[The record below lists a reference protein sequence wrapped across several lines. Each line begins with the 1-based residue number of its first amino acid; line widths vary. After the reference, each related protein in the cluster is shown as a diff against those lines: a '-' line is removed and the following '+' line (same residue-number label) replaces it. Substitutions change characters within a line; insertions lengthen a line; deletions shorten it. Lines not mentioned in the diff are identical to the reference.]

1 MLKCPE
7 ESELPEAEETDSLST
22 GEAAQ
27 APDVKPV
34 CQCPPIIIPQSVD
47 VSKHADDR
55 CGNGR
60 LVVPKEATEDEV
72 CCPLAIS

>member
-7 ESELPEAEETDSLST
+7 DSELPEAEKTDRLST
-22 GEAAQ
+22 GEATQ

-34 CQCPPIIIPQSVD
+34 CQCSPIVISQSVD
-47 VSKHADDR
+47 VSEHADDR

-60 LVVPKEATEDEV
+60 LVVAEEAAEDEV
-72 CCPLAIS
+72 GNPLTIP